1 MNKNIFIKII
11 SRIKKI
17 FFANSMPCEKPYME
31 ENMEQSNL
39 LLILNLTRREK
50 SKDSSRALTKL
61 TIKNR
66 EIDYSYYRGGRHT
79 LDKKKQY
86 KLDENQEIELIE
98 YIKENKLNRNIKE
111 KKSTDGY
118 GISIDLSLEI
128 EIEDTKTKVKIIGRK
143 NIWGKNDG
151 KETNLKNVEF
161 YNEVHSLIVFLKN
174 KFDFDFEL

>member
-66 EIDYSYYRGGRHT
+66 EIDYS
-79 LDKKKQY
+79 LMDKTQICSLCQIQY
-86 KLDENQEIELIE
+86 PA
-98 YIKENKLNRNIKE
+98 
-111 KKSTDGY
+111 
-118 GISIDLSLEI
+118 
-128 EIEDTKTKVKIIGRK
+128 V
-143 NIWGKNDG
+143 
-151 KETNLKNVEF
+151 
-161 YNEVHSLIVFLKN
+161 
-174 KFDFDFEL
+174 